1 MCNSN
6 QISILGIQ
14 ISRGLPEIIS
24 EVKIYYVSGEFQT
37 EREYVLVLNK
47 KIKKLEFDDRTKK
60 NKEILMM

>member
-6 QISILGIQ
+6 QISILDIQ
-14 ISRGLPEIIS
+14 ISRDLPEIIS

-47 KIKKLEFDDRTKK
+47 KIKKYNSMIEQKRIKRF
-60 NKEILMM
+60 